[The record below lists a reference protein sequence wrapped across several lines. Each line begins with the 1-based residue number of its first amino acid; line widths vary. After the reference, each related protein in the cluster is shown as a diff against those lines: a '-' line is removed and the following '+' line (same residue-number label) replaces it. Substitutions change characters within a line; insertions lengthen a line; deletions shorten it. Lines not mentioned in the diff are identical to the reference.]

1 MAAHKKDALAGQ
13 TAQVVG
19 DPAAQI
25 EERRKRREEAVTV
38 DGSET
43 PSSKTAG
50 AAFDEDA
57 SA

>member
-1 MAAHKKDALAGQ
+1 MAAHKKDAPEEQ

-19 DPAAQI
+19 DNAAQI

-43 PSSKTAG
+43 PSPT
-50 AAFDEDA
+50 DEDA